1 MASNSQTV
9 HKLYKSVI
17 DDVINNVRDAFLD
30 EGVEENVLQDLK
42 QIWEGKLIQSKAID
56 LTQPQPQHVAG
67 KFKGQQ
73 DASRQYQIAQSSTD
87 RQHIDQQR
95 TQPQMVL
102 QGAPS
107 SQSSVSNN
115 LSSSAVAASAALQQ
129 NMLQLQSQQQ
139 QIQNVPSY
147 TIQQGATGGAT
158 QTFPAYQ
165 IQTQQQQGGV
175 VGYPPIILQPGA
187 QSNTQQSRIIT
198 PQGVVLP
205 PGTLRVQS
213 SGDQPSIVQVDGA
226 NDSSDDEE
234 DDFDDDDDDD
244 KDDDDDDDDKENDD
258 GGGEDEEDPLNSA
271 DDVSDEDPADL
282 FESENVVVC
291 QYDKIN
297 RNRNKW
303 KFTLKHGIMNLKGKD
318 YVFNKST
325 GDADW

>member
-1 MASNSQTV
+1 MAANSQIV

-17 DDVINNVRDAFLD
+17 DDVINNVREAFLD
-30 EGVEENVLQDLK
+30 EGVEEPVLQDLK
-42 QIWEGKLIQSKAID
+42 QIWESKLIQSRAID
-56 LTQPQPQHVAG
+56 LAQKPPQQAAG
-67 KFKGQQ
+67 KYKGQ
-73 DASRQYQIAQSSTD
+73 DTSRSYHNAQSSSD
-87 RQHIDQQR
+87 RQQMEHQR

-102 QGAPS
+102 QGATS

-115 LSSSAVAASAALQQ
+115 LSSSAVAATAALQQ
-129 NMLQLQSQQQ
+129 NMLHLQSQRQ
-139 QIQNVPSY
+139 QIQNVPF
-147 TIQQGATGGAT
+147 TIQQQGAAGGAT

-175 VGYPPIILQPGA
+175 VGYPPIIIQPGA
-187 QSNTQQSRIIT
+187 QSNAQQSRIMTT

-205 PGTLRVQS
+205 QGTIRVQS

-226 NDSSDDEE
+226 NDSSDD
-234 DDFDDDDDDD
+234 DDDEFDDDDDDD

-258 GGGEDEEDPLNSA
+258 AAGEDEEDPLNSA